1 MKRTKFHQFIR
12 KQFELG
18 IVIYNNNVIKYS
30 KKKSKLICESDIFLS
45 LTLSDAALAPAVKLQ
60 TWTKCFIKIK

>member
-1 MKRTKFHQFIR
+1 MKRTKFHQFIK

-30 KKKSKLICESDIFLS
+30 KKN
-45 LTLSDAALAPAVKLQ
+45 Q
-60 TWTKCFIKIK
+60 N